1 ISTLETKSRI
11 ECAEKCSSLETCGFY
26 SIHKIGVR
34 QWNCELIS
42 NTNLAISSI
51 NTSIKY
57 FIKLAEGINIQTTDA
72 PTTSATTVVQTTA
85 VPTTAVPTT
94 VPTTAV
100 PTTVPTTAAPTTV
113 PTTAAPTTVPTT
125 AAPTTVP
132 TTAAP
137 TTVRTTAAPT
147 TVPTTAAPTTVPT
160 TAAPTTTA
168 EPTNPPLDCSAGTTV
183 NVVSAEY
190 ISNELWIQN
199 GNNQWY
205 KATPNPTTGAVASWA
220 FNLENT
226 GYQLDIYMMMDWNMD
241 FTYASNGDYEIHF
254 ESGAAASAKI
264 HCSNAGWSFD
274 GAGNKCPGS
283 FPMSVDS
290 FFNKG
295 NLGIPTGVQ
304 AGTFHQDT
312 THNILYLFKDDWV
325 YESRAAIGS
334 TGISVFDLT
343 ATYHKDDATAPTNI
357 FKGGIPY
364 GITAAARLPND
375 LFGFF
380 VGEHYYV
387 YDLTTETLSGPT
399 CVNQA

>member
-1 ISTLETKSRI
+1 M
-11 ECAEKCSSLETCGFY
+11 
-26 SIHKIGVR
+26 
-34 QWNCELIS
+34 IS
-42 NTNLAISSI
+42 NTNLAISSTSI
-51 NTSIKY
+51 SIKY
-57 FIKLAEGINIQTTDA
+57 FIKFVDVTNGQTTDP
-72 PTTSATTVVQTTA
+72 PTTAALTTA
-85 VPTTAVPTT
+85 VPTTAALTT
-94 VPTTAV
+94 YAPTTAEL
-100 PTTVPTTAAPTTV
+100 TTDAPTTAL
-113 PTTAAPTTVPTT
+113 
-125 AAPTTVP
+125 
-132 TTAAP
+132 
-137 TTVRTTAAPT
+137 
-147 TVPTTAAPTTVPT
+147 PTTAAPTTVPT

-190 ISNELWIQN
+190 VSNTLYIQN
-199 GNNQWY
+199 GINQWY
-205 KATPNPTTGAVASWA
+205 TATPNPTTGAIASWA

-264 HCSNAGWSFD
+264 HCSNEGWYFFD

-295 NLGIPTGVQ
+295 NPGIPTGVQ
-304 AGTFHQDT
+304 AGTFHQDS
-312 THNILYLFKDDWV
+312 THNIQYLFKDDWV